1 MKRLTLSLALLTA
14 GMMSAP
20 AFAQTIVKV
29 GHALT
34 MNSHTGAGTTAF
46 CDHIESQTQGRYKC
60 QQ

>member
-46 CDHIESQTQGRYKC
+46 
-60 QQ
+60 